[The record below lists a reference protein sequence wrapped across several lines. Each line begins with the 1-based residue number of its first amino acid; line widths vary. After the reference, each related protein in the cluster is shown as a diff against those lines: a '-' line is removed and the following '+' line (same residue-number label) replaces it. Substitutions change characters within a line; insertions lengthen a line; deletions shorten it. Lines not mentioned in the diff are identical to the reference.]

1 LVYLCRMESFGY
13 KPSAQSD
20 EPTQAQPETRR
31 EDLTQHAPSPREALP
46 KQFRGYKVLKRMTG
60 ATGEAQTF
68 LGKKETGDMFSIF
81 ITLAKRRK
89 RTGRKMP
96 YKNGLNTP

>member
-1 LVYLCRMESFGY
+1 MESFGY

-46 KQFRGYKVLKRMTG
+46 KQFRGYKVLKRMTDT
-60 ATGEAQTF
+60 TGEGQTF
-68 LGKKETGDMFSIF
+68 MVEKENQRYVLNLYHVGKTPEENRTEDA
-81 ITLAKRRK
+81 LQKRPK
-89 RTGRKMP
+89 
-96 YKNGLNTP
+96 YSLSDAA

>member
-1 LVYLCRMESFGY
+1 MYLCRMASFGY
-13 KPSAQSD
+13 EPGAQSD
-20 EPTQAQPETRR
+20 E
-31 EDLTQHAPSPREALP
+31 P
-46 KQFRGYKVLKRMTG
+46 KQFRGYKVLKLRG
-60 ATGEAQTF
+60 DIPGEAQTF
-68 LGKKETGDMFSIF
+68 LVKKETGDMFSIF